1 MYCVTSR
8 FLLSWWAELTQD
20 KQYSARNLSIYR
32 EQQESPVLPSLLL
45 LARKTS
51 NELELGNF
59 VNFPKSLRGAAKY
72 NRGKELSSVQVH
84 LTQEEEHARSGRT
97 RFLKTADFFGVLM
110 INILWF

>member
-20 KQYSARNLSIYR
+20 KQHSARNLYIYR
-32 EQQESPVLPSLLL
+32 GQQESPVLPSSLL
-45 LARKTS
+45 LACKTS

-72 NRGKELSSVQVH
+72 NRGEN
-84 LTQEEEHARSGRT
+84 
-97 RFLKTADFFGVLM
+97 F
-110 INILWF
+110 